1 MPDVEPRSFSK
12 SWKGEGVAYIFG
24 NPGTTEL
31 PVMDALLL
39 RTRAQ
44 VRACAPRS
52 VRGRDG

>member
-1 MPDVEPRSFSK
+1 MPDLEPRSFSK

-24 NPGTTEL
+24 NPVTTEL

-44 VRACAPRS
+44 VTCLRS
-52 VRGRDG
+52 KKRPWSR